1 MSVTDRMEHPAQTVT
16 ELRQDTTDDMRLVA
30 EVLRKDRK
38 ATAEFVSK
46 YSDWVYSYVRRRV
59 MPQTEVAEDLVQ
71 EVFVAAWQGLKTYRG
86 DASLRSWL
94 QGIARHKVD
103 DYYRKRLR
111 TSDWP
116 DTDDESVAEPS
127 VIPIYEEQMDQVLLK
142 EKTHRILAGL
152 PEAYCLVLLWRYQE
166 DRSARE
172 MAQLTGKT
180 EKAIERLLARAR
192 EHFKRR
198 WNHAE
203 T

>member
-1 MSVTDRMEHPAQTVT
+1 MEHPAGTVT
-16 ELRQDTTDDMRLVA
+16 ELRSDTTDDIRLVA

-38 ATAEFVSK
+38 ATAEFVSR
-46 YSDWVYSYVRRRV
+46 YTDWVYAYVRRRV

-71 EVFVAAWQGLKTYRG
+71 EVFVAAWRGLKSYRG

-94 QGIARHKVD
+94 LGIAGHKVD

-116 DTDDESVAEPS
+116 DADDDSVAEPS
-127 VIPIYEEQMDQVLLK
+127 VIPMYEEQIDRALLHEKAHRVL
-142 EKTHRILAGL
+142 ASL

-198 WNHAE
+198 WNHAG

>member
-1 MSVTDRMEHPAQTVT
+1 MGHSLQAVTDIRP
-16 ELRQDTTDDMRLVA
+16 DTTEDMRLVA

-38 ATAEFVSK
+38 ATAEFVSR
-46 YSDWVYSYVRRRV
+46 YSDCVYSYVRRR
-59 MPQTEVAEDLVQ
+59 MIPRTEMAEDLIQ
-71 EVFVAAWQGLKTYRG
+71 EVFVAAWQSLKNYRG
-86 DASLRSWL
+86 DASLRHWL
-94 QGIARHKVD
+94 LGIARHKVD
-103 DYYRKRLR
+103 DHYRKRLR
-111 TSDWP
+111 TFDWQ
-116 DTDDESVAEPS
+116 DSEDESIAEPS
-127 VIPIYEEQMDQVLLK
+127 VTPTYEEQIDRALLQKKTRRVLA
-142 EKTHRILAGL
+142 TL

-198 WNHAE
+198 WNHAG

>member
-71 EVFVAAWQGLKTYRG
+71 EVFVAAWRGLKSYRG

-94 QGIARHKVD
+94 LGIARHKVD

-111 TSDWP
+111 TPTGRIQMTSPLRSPQSSLCTRSKWIGRCCRRKRTLSWP
-116 DTDDESVAEPS
+116 AFRR
-127 VIPIYEEQMDQVLLK
+127 
-142 EKTHRILAGL
+142 RIASHCSGAIRKS
-152 PEAYCLVLLWRYQE
+152 EAPVR
-166 DRSARE
+166 
-172 MAQLTGKT
+172 
-180 EKAIERLLARAR
+180 
-192 EHFKRR
+192 
-198 WNHAE
+198 
-203 T
+203 

>member
-1 MSVTDRMEHPAQTVT
+1 
-16 ELRQDTTDDMRLVA
+16 MRLVA

-38 ATAEFVSK
+38 ATAEFVSR
-46 YSDWVYSYVRRRV
+46 YSDCVYSYVRRRV
-59 MPQTEVAEDLVQ
+59 IPRTEVAEDLIQ
-71 EVFVAAWQGLKTYRG
+71 EVFVAAWRSLKNYRG
-86 DASLRSWL
+86 DASLRHWL
-94 QGIARHKVD
+94 LGIARHKVED
-103 DYYRKRLR
+103 HYRKRLR
-111 TSDWP
+111 TFDWP
-116 DTDDESVAEPS
+116 DSEDESIAEPS
-127 VIPIYEEQMDQVLLK
+127 VTPTYEEQIDRALLQKKTRRVLA
-142 EKTHRILAGL
+142 TL

-198 WNHAE
+198 WNHAG

>member
-1 MSVTDRMEHPAQTVT
+1 MERQAQIVT
-16 ELRQDTTDDMRLVA
+16 ELRQDTTDDMKLVA
-30 EVLRKDRK
+30 EVLRKNRK
-38 ATAEFVSK
+38 ATAEFVSR
-46 YSDWVYSYVRRRV
+46 YTDSVYSYVRRRV
-59 MPQTEVAEDLVQ
+59 MPRTEVAEDLVQ
-71 EVFVAAWQGLKTYRG
+71 EAFVAAWQSLKNYRG

-94 QGIARHKVD
+94 LGIARHKVD

-111 TSDWP
+111 TSEWP
-116 DTDDESVAEPS
+116 DSDDESVAEPS
-127 VIPIYEEQMDQVLLK
+127 VTPLYEEQIDRALLNVKTQRVL
-142 EKTHRILAGL
+142 ACL
-152 PEAYCLVLLWRYQE
+152 PETYCLVLLWRYQE

-198 WNHAE
+198 WNHAG

>member
-1 MSVTDRMEHPAQTVT
+1 MYRLQKMERQAQTVT
-16 ELRQDTTDDMRLVA
+16 ELRQDTPDDMRLVA

-38 ATAEFVSK
+38 ATAEFVSR
-46 YSDWVYSYVRRRV
+46 YTDSVYSYVRRRV

-71 EVFVAAWQGLKTYRG
+71 EVFVAAWQGLKNYRG

-94 QGIARHKVD
+94 LGIARHKVD

-111 TSDWP
+111 TSEWP
-116 DTDDESVAEPS
+116 DSDDESVAEPS
-127 VIPIYEEQMDQVLLK
+127 VTPMYEEQIDRALLK
-142 EKTHRILAGL
+142 VKTQRVLAGL
-152 PEAYCLVLLWRYQE
+152 PETYCLVLLWRYQE

-198 WNHAE
+198 WNHAG

>member
-1 MSVTDRMEHPAQTVT
+1 MGHLAQPVT
-16 ELRQDTTDDMRLVA
+16 ELRPDTTEDVRLVA

-38 ATAEFVSK
+38 ATAEFVSR
-46 YSDWVYSYVRRRV
+46 YSDCVYSYVRRR
-59 MPQTEVAEDLVQ
+59 MIPRTEVAEDLIQ
-71 EVFVAAWQGLKTYRG
+71 EVFVAAWQSLKNYRG
-86 DASLRSWL
+86 DASLRHWL
-94 QGIARHKVD
+94 LGIARHKVD
-103 DYYRKRLR
+103 DHYRKRLR
-111 TSDWP
+111 TLDWP
-116 DTDDESVAEPS
+116 DSEDESIAEPS
-127 VIPIYEEQMDQVLLK
+127 VTPTYEEQMDRVLLQK
-142 EKTHRILAGL
+142 KTRRVLATL

-198 WNHAE
+198 WNHAG